1 MDELQINST
10 AMNISLQHGDFKP
23 KKLGFTERNDEG
35 KRIMIYGRDH
45 KIWKEKNSNSHKNQQ
60 I

>member
-45 KIWKEKNSNSHKNQQ
+45 KI
-60 I
+60 